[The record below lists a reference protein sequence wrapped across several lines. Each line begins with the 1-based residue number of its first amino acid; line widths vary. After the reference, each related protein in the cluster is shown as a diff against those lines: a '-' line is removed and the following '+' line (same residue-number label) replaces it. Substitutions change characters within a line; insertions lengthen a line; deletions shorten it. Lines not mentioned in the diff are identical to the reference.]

1 MRSKFALR
9 KFLAATTLCGVLGAG
24 AVMGSA
30 YVHGDAAANN
40 MPVVYKTSAAPEVSP
55 AEARRAVS
63 SAKDLSTA
71 FRVAADK
78 VIPAVVTIET
88 KAKAVH
94 APVKQKG
101 KARRS
106 PQEQFGGRNPFEGTP
121 FEDMFKGF
129 PLEGEGAEQFGMG
142 SPEMRRQE
150 GLGSGVIFD
159 KSGLI
164 MTNNHVVA
172 GGEGVDV
179 LVRLWDGREFKADK
193 VWTDAKTDIAIV
205 KINDAED
212 LVAAPMAD
220 SDQVVVGDWVLALGQ
235 PFGLESTV
243 TAGIVSATH
252 RGVGINARESFLQ
265 TDAAINP
272 GNSGGPLV
280 NLDGQIIGI
289 NTAISS
295 RGGGNDGVGFA
306 VPINLAK
313 WVGDQLVKT
322 GEVRRAYLGVGI
334 QPVTATLAKQ
344 FNVKPRE
351 GVVVTDVFPDTPAAK
366 AGLKS
371 GDVIR
376 SFAGVE
382 VTSPRE
388 LQLLVERAE
397 IGRPHT
403 IEVVRNGKAT
413 NLNFI
418 PEVQTEELGASTGE
432 HQSPEDEPQAASAFE
447 SLGFELS
454 NLDAQVARQLGLK
467 SEEGVVITSVSPG
480 SVAAR
485 AGLES
490 GMVIVQVNRKPVKD
504 MADAE
509 KALANYKEGDGLLLL
524 VKSEEGSRFVVIGS

>member
-1 MRSKFALR
+1 MRSKFTLR
-9 KFLAATTLCGVLGAG
+9 KFIATASLSGALGLGA
-24 AVMGSA
+24 AMGGA
-30 YVHGDAAANN
+30 YVYGDLGANN
-40 MPVVYKTSAAPEVSP
+40 TPVVYQTSVAPDVSP
-55 AEARRAVS
+55 EEARRAVS

-78 VIPAVVTIET
+78 VLPAVVTIET
-88 KAKAVH
+88 KTKPVQAPIAK
-94 APVKQKG
+94 KKG
-101 KARRS
+101 GKRS
-106 PQEQFGGRNPFEGTP
+106 MPEQFGGRNPFEGTP
-121 FEDMFKGF
+121 FEDMFRGF
-129 PLEGEGAEQFGMG
+129 SMEGEDMQQFGFG
-142 SPEMRRQE
+142 GPRVPHQE

-159 KSGLI
+159 DSGLI

-172 GGEGVDV
+172 GGKNVDV
-179 LVRLWDGREFKADK
+179 LVRLWDGREFKAEE
-193 VWTDAKTDIAIV
+193 VWTDPKTDIAIL
-205 KINDAED
+205 KIEADD
-212 LVAAPMAD
+212 LIAAPLGD
-220 SDQVVVGDWVLALGQ
+220 SDKVAVGDWVLALGQ

-306 VPINLAK
+306 VPANLAK

-334 QPVTATLAKQ
+334 QPVNATLAKQ

-351 GVVVTDVFPDTPAAK
+351 GVVVTDVFPDTPAAR
-366 AGLKS
+366 AGLKP

-376 SFAGVE
+376 SFAGVK
-382 VTSPRE
+382 VDSPRE
-388 LQLLVERAE
+388 LQLLVERAH

-403 IEVVRNGKAT
+403 IEVIRDGKST
-413 NLNFI
+413 KLNFV
-418 PEVQTEELGASTGE
+418 PEEQTEELEAKLADGDASGDQPSESST
-432 HQSPEDEPQAASAFE
+432 FE
-447 SLGFELS
+447 SLGLELMEL
-454 NLDAQVARQLGLK
+454 NADVAEQLGVA
-467 SEEGVVITSVSPG
+467 SDEGVVITNVHPG
-480 SVAAR
+480 SVADQS
-485 AGLES
+485 GLES
-490 GMVIVQVNRKPVKD
+490 GMVIAGINRQPVKS

-509 KALANYKEGDGLLLL
+509 KALSNYEAGDDLLLL
-524 VKSEEGSRFVVIGS
+524 IKTEAGSRFVVIGG

>member
-1 MRSKFALR
+1 MRSKFGIK
-9 KFLAATTLCGVLGAG
+9 KFIATASVAGLLGLGA
-24 AVMGSA
+24 AMGT
-30 YVHGDAAANN
+30 YVHGDAGVPAT
-40 MPVVYKTSAAPEVSP
+40 PVVYKTSAAPNVSP
-55 AEARRAVS
+55 EEARRAVA

-78 VIPAVVTIET
+78 VLPSVVTIET
-88 KAKAVH
+88 KTKQVSN
-94 APVKQKG
+94 PVRQRSARG
-101 KARRS
+101 KNMDRS
-106 PQEQFGGRNPFEGTP
+106 NPFAGTP
-121 FEDMFKGF
+121 FEDMFRGF
-129 PLEGEGAEQFGMG
+129 SMEGDEGGAFQFGGPKSM
-142 SPEMRRQE
+142 PQE

-159 KSGLI
+159 TKGLI

-172 GGEGVDV
+172 GGENVDV

-193 VWTDAKTDIAIV
+193 VWTDPKTDIAIV
-205 KINDAED
+205 QIKGADD
-212 LVAAPMAD
+212 LVAADIAD
-220 SDQVVVGDWVLALGQ
+220 SDQVAVGDWVLALGQ

-306 VPINLAK
+306 VPVNLAK

-322 GEVRRAYLGVGI
+322 GEVKRAYLGVGI
-334 QPVTATLAKQ
+334 QPVNATLAKQ
-344 FNVKPRE
+344 FSVRPRE
-351 GVVVTDVFPDTPAAK
+351 GVVVTDVYPNTPAEK

-376 SFAGVE
+376 TFAGVK
-382 VTSPRE
+382 VDSPRE

-397 IGRPHT
+397 LGRPHAMELVRGGKSMT
-403 IEVVRNGKAT
+403 INFVPEAQPANYEPGKMSSRSADDAA
-413 NLNFI
+413 
-418 PEVQTEELGASTGE
+418 PSEGSTI
-432 HQSPEDEPQAASAFE
+432 E
-447 SLGFELS
+447 SLGLEVS
-454 NLDAQVARQLGLK
+454 NLDASVARELGIK
-467 SEEGVVITSVSPG
+467 SKDGVVITSVNPG
-480 SVAAR
+480 SVADR

-490 GMVIVQVNRKPVKD
+490 GMVIAQINRKPVKNVSD
-504 MADAE
+504 VNEALSDY
-509 KALANYKEGDGLLLL
+509 KAGDGLLLL
-524 VKSEEGSRFVVIGS
+524 IKTAEGSRFVAIGS

>member
-1 MRSKFALR
+1 MMRSKFSALR
-9 KFLAATTLCGVLGAG
+9 KFFAAAALTGTLGLGAI
-24 AVMGSA
+24 AGSA
-30 YVHGDAAANN
+30 YVRGDAAANN
-40 MPVVYKTSAAPEVSP
+40 VPVVYKTSTAPEVSP
-55 AEARRAVS
+55 EEARRAVS

-78 VIPAVVTIET
+78 VLPALVTIET
-88 KAKAVH
+88 KAKPVQS
-94 APVKQKG
+94 PVKQRKHS
-101 KARRS
+101 S
-106 PQEQFGGRNPFEGTP
+106 PGQFGGRNPFEGTP

-129 PLEGEGAEQFGMG
+129 PMEGDGAESFGFG
-142 SPEMRRQE
+142 SPRSQPQE
-150 GLGSGVIFD
+150 GLGSGFIFD

-172 GGEGVDV
+172 GGKDVDV

-193 VWTDAKTDIAIV
+193 VWTDPKTDIAVV
-205 KINDAED
+205 KIEDADD
-212 LVAAPMAD
+212 LVVAATGD
-220 SDQVVVGDWVLALGQ
+220 SDQVAVGDWVLALGQ

-280 NLDGQIIGI
+280 NLDGQVVGI

-306 VPINLAK
+306 VPVNLAK

-322 GEVRRAYLGVGI
+322 GEVHRAYLGVGI

-344 FNVKPRE
+344 FDVKPRE
-351 GVVVTDVFPDTPAAK
+351 GVVVTDVYPNTPATK

-376 SFAGVE
+376 SFAGVK
-382 VTSPRE
+382 VNSPRE

-403 IEVVRNGKAT
+403 IELVRNGKST
-413 NLNFI
+413 TVNFV
-418 PEVQTEELGASTGE
+418 PELQTEDLESKLSQQ
-432 HQSPEDEPQAASAFE
+432 QSSGDQQAESSAFE
-447 SLGFELS
+447 SLGLELS
-454 NLDAQVARQLGLK
+454 NLDADVAKQLGLK
-467 SEEGVVITSVSPG
+467 DQEGVVITSVAPDSI
-480 SVAAR
+480 AAR
-485 AGLES
+485 AGLET
-490 GMVIVQVNRKPVKD
+490 GMVIAQINRKPVKD
-504 MADAE
+504 VSDAE
-509 KALANYKEGDGLLLL
+509 NALADYKAGDDLLLL
-524 VKSEEGSRFVVIGS
+524 VKTEAGSRFVVIGS